1 VLIDGVDV
9 RDVRQEALVAHIAL
23 VPQEAIL
30 FTGTVRDNIR
40 YARPDA
46 SDAEVE
52 GAAKAAQAHDFI
64 VGFSQGYDTPVAE
77 RGMNLSGGQ
86 KQRVS
91 IARALLADPA
101 ILILDDSTSAID
113 VETEGRIQAALRE
126 RRGGRTTIVVAQRI
140 STVLTADTIVVLDK
154 GTIAAIGNHAE
165 LLETSPIYR
174 EIYDS
179 QLGEGVRE
187 LSNGKAGG
195 GS

>member
-1 VLIDGVDV
+1 L
-9 RDVRQEALVAHIAL
+9 
-23 VPQEAIL
+23 
-30 FTGTVRDNIR
+30 
-40 YARPDA
+40 
-46 SDAEVE
+46 
-52 GAAKAAQAHDFI
+52 
-64 VGFSQGYDTPVAE
+64 
-77 RGMNLSGGQ
+77 
-86 KQRVS
+86 
-91 IARALLADPA
+91 
-101 ILILDDSTSAID
+101 
-113 VETEGRIQAALRE
+113 
-126 RRGGRTTIVVAQRI
+126 VAQRI